1 MKLGSLHYNTR
12 KMECF
17 KFKFFLSKI
26 FMKGFCSL
34 LGNMEQKENGYIRVG
49 FNERIGGAVM
59 IRKYCPDEFPIT
71 LKFTCNW
78 RHIN

>member
-1 MKLGSLHYNTR
+1 
-12 KMECF
+12 
-17 KFKFFLSKI
+17 
-26 FMKGFCSL
+26 
-34 LGNMEQKENGYIRVG
+34 MEQKENGYIRVG